1 MPSRLNQLLRISPE
15 EDILSVYRKRIW
27 TLFSIVCISVFLPGS
42 VFIFFNG
49 YRLLAFAVLGMLGV
63 LAVSSYSVIRSKAPQ
78 LTMAIFVASL
88 CVATGLSLFQ
98 RSIYGVFWAFPAI
111 LLINFLSFGRAARI
125 YSGVYFVCVSAIMIY
140 TIELQISLRAITG
153 LMVTALMVNIFI
165 GVIDKL
171 QKKLVEQST
180 VDPLTG
186 ALNRR
191 EIDSILQEAIERKRR
206 TLTPAC
212 LLVLDVDEFK
222 SVNDTYGHAIGDHVL
237 KELVSVLQSRARRLD
252 KIFRMGGEEFLI
264 VLPDTDGSGALVLA
278 EEFRKLV
285 SETKF
290 IEGRPITISI
300 GMTEL
305 ELGETIDGW
314 IKRGDDALFS
324 AKHSGRNQVAKGTA
338 GKPAPRRFADMS
350 PLSQIELEL
359 RF

>member
-1 MPSRLNQLLRISPE
+1 MPPLNLTHVLPE
-15 EDILSVYRKRIW
+15 EDLLSVYRKRIW
-27 TLFSIVCISVFLPGS
+27 TLFSIVCFSVFLPGS
-42 VFIFFNG
+42 VFIFYNG

-63 LAVSSYSVIRSKAPQ
+63 LALSSYSVIRNRAPQ

-88 CVATGLSLFQ
+88 CIVTGLSLYQ

-125 YSGVYFVCVSAIMIY
+125 YSAVYLVFVSAVMLY
-140 TIELQISLRAITG
+140 TLEMQVSLRAITG
-153 LMVTALMVNIFI
+153 LIVTALMVNIFI
-165 GVIDKL
+165 GVVDKL
-171 QKKLVEQST
+171 QKKLIEQST

-191 EIDSILQEAIERKRR
+191 EMDSILQEAIERKRR

-222 SVNDTYGHAIGDHVL
+222 SVNDNYGHAVGDHVL
-237 KELVSVLQSRARRLD
+237 RELVSVLQGRARRLD
-252 KIFRMGGEEFLI
+252 RIFRMGGEEFLI
-264 VLPDTDGSGALVLA
+264 FLPDTDGTGALILA
-278 EEFRKLV
+278 EQFRKLV
-285 SETKF
+285 SKTKF
-290 IEGRPITISI
+290 IEGRIITISI

-305 ELGETIDGW
+305 ERDETVDGW

-324 AKHSGRNQVAKGTA
+324 AKNTGRNVVVDGTTPNRMLN
-338 GKPAPRRFADMS
+338 KLPDMS
-350 PLSQIELEL
+350 PRGQIELEL